1 MRIGL
6 VLSGGDVS
14 GMNNF
19 LFQINRMTDSD
30 MVIFDGGINGLIE
43 NRCKDI
49 ARRDLIDLSLSSV
62 PLVASGRKE
71 DKCRKSDYEKIVKN
85 LRHKKLDCLIMGG
98 GDGSFQF
105 LKTLSSYGICCYGV
119 GMTIDND
126 IDGDSYTIGF
136 STACE
141 QVISEVAKLRNTGRG
156 LPGRIFI
163 IELLGGYC
171 GELTLQAALKSNADI
186 ALIPESLWDIEILAE
201 TIKQK
206 IKIQNSVIILCSEG
220 YTKEYTPG
228 FQGAIDTMIGKIE
241 HKIGIRIRKT
251 ILGYGLRNG
260 TPTGEEIIQ
269 GAILAEEVVR
279 CIHSGLTNKIVVIN
293 NNNKAIPIDLENIKK
308 RLVDEDSYLYKLAKI
323 NHLI

>member
-19 LFQINRMTDSD
+19 LFQINRMTESD

-49 ARRDLIDLSLSSV
+49 TRRDLVDLSLSSV
-62 PLVASGRKE
+62 PLLASGRKE
-71 DKCRKSDYEKIVKN
+71 DKCRKSDYERIVKN
-85 LRHKKLDCLIMGG
+85 IRHKKLDCLIMGG

-126 IDGDSYTIGF
+126 IDSDSYTLGF

-186 ALIPESLWDIEILAE
+186 ALIPEAPWDIDVLADQ
-201 TIKQK
+201 IKQK

-269 GAILAEEVVR
+269 GAILAEELVR
-279 CIHSGLTNKIVVIN
+279 CINSGLTNKIVVIN

-308 RLVDEDSYLYKLAKI
+308 RLVDKDSYLYKLAKV
-323 NHLI
+323 NNLI

>member
-1 MRIGL
+1 MKIGL
-6 VLSGGDVS
+6 VISGGDVS

-19 LFQINRMTDSD
+19 LFQVNRMMESEI
-30 MVIFDGGINGLIE
+30 VIFDGGINGLIE
-43 NRCKDI
+43 NKFKDI
-49 ARRDLIDLSLSSV
+49 PRRDLVDYSISSV
-62 PLVASGRKE
+62 PLISSGRKE
-71 DKCRKSDYEKIVKN
+71 DKCKKSDYEKIVKN
-85 LRHKKLDCLIMGG
+85 IRHKKLDCLIMAG

-105 LKTLSSYGICCYGV
+105 LKALSGYGVNCYGV

-126 IDGDSYTIGF
+126 ITGNSYTIGF

-141 QVISEVAKLRNTGRG
+141 QVIGEVGKLRNTGRG
-156 LPGRIFI
+156 LPGRIFM

-186 ALIPESLWDIEILAE
+186 ALIPEAPWPIDVLAE
-201 TIKQK
+201 KIKQK
-206 IKIQNSVIILCSEG
+206 IEVQNSVIILCSEG

-279 CIHSGLTNKIVVIN
+279 CINSGLTNKIIVIN
-293 NNNKAIPIDLENIKK
+293 NNNKAIPIDLEDSGK
-308 RLVDEDSYLYKLAKI
+308 RLVDEDSNLYKLAKV
-323 NHLI
+323 NNLI

>member
-19 LFQINRMTDSD
+19 LFQINRMTESD

-49 ARRDLIDLSLSSV
+49 TRRDLVDLSLSSV
-62 PLVASGRKE
+62 PLLASGRKE
-71 DKCRKSDYEKIVKN
+71 DKCRKSDYERIVKN
-85 LRHKKLDCLIMGG
+85 IRHKKLDCLIMGG

-126 IDGDSYTIGF
+126 IDGDSYTLGF

-186 ALIPESLWDIEILAE
+186 ALIPEAPWDIDVLADQ
-201 TIKQK
+201 IKQK

-269 GAILAEEVVR
+269 GAILAEELVR
-279 CIHSGLTNKIVVIN
+279 CINSGLTNKIVVIN

-308 RLVDEDSYLYKLAKI
+308 RLVDKDSYLYKLAKV
-323 NHLI
+323 NNLI

>member
-19 LFQINRMTDSD
+19 LFQINRMTESD

-49 ARRDLIDLSLSSV
+49 TRRDLVDLSLSSV
-62 PLVASGRKE
+62 PLLASGRKE
-71 DKCRKSDYEKIVKN
+71 DKCRKSDYERIVKN
-85 LRHKKLDCLIMGG
+85 IRHKKLDCLIMGG

-126 IDGDSYTIGF
+126 IDGDSYTLGF

-186 ALIPESLWDIEILAE
+186 ALIPEAPWNIDVLADQ
-201 TIKQK
+201 IKQK

-269 GAILAEEVVR
+269 GAILAEELVR
-279 CIHSGLTNKIVVIN
+279 CINSGLTNKIVVIN

-308 RLVDEDSYLYKLAKI
+308 RLVDKDSYLYKLAKV
-323 NHLI
+323 NNLI

>member
-19 LFQINRMTDSD
+19 LFQINRMTKSD

-49 ARRDLIDLSLSSV
+49 SRRDLVDLSLSSV
-62 PLVASGRKE
+62 PLLASGRKE
-71 DKCRKSDYEKIVKN
+71 DKCRKSDYERIVKN
-85 LRHKKLDCLIMGG
+85 IRHKKLDCLIMGG

-105 LKTLSSYGICCYGV
+105 LKTLSGYGVCCYGV

-126 IDGDSYTIGF
+126 IDGDSYTLGF

-186 ALIPESLWDIEILAE
+186 ALIPEAPWDIDVLADQ
-201 TIKQK
+201 IKQK

-269 GAILAEEVVR
+269 GAILAEELVR
-279 CIHSGLTNKIVVIN
+279 CINSGLTNKIVVIN
-293 NNNKAIPIDLENIKK
+293 NNNKAIPIDLQNIKK
-308 RLVDEDSYLYKLAKI
+308 RLVDEDSYLYKLAKV
-323 NHLI
+323 NNLI

>member
-1 MRIGL
+1 MKIGL
-6 VLSGGDVS
+6 VISGGDVS

-19 LFQINRMTDSD
+19 LFQINRMIESD
-30 MVIFDGGINGLIE
+30 IIVFDGGINGLID
-43 NRCKDI
+43 NRAKEI
-49 ARRDLIDLSLSSV
+49 SRRDLVDYSISSV
-62 PLVASGRKE
+62 PLLSSGRKE
-71 DKCRKSDYEKIVKN
+71 DKCKKSDYDRIIKNIRQKKI
-85 LRHKKLDCLIMGG
+85 DCLIMGG

-105 LKTLSSYGICCYGV
+105 LKTLSSYGVNCYGV

-126 IDGDSYTIGF
+126 ITGNDYTIGF

-141 QVISEVAKLRNTGRG
+141 QVIGEVGKLRNTGRG
-156 LPGRIFI
+156 LPGRVFM

-186 ALIPESLWDIEILAE
+186 ALIPESPWDIDALA
-201 TIKQK
+201 KK
-206 IKIQNSVIILCSEG
+206 ITDKIEVQNSVIILCSEG

-228 FQGAIDTMIGKIE
+228 FQGAIDTMIGKLE

-279 CIHSGLTNKIVVIN
+279 CIHSGLTNKIIVIN
-293 NNNKAIPIDLENIKK
+293 NNNKAIPLDLENSDK
-308 RLVDEDSYLYKLAKI
+308 RLVDEDSNLYKLAKL
-323 NHLI
+323 NNLI

>member
-1 MRIGL
+1 MKIGL
-6 VLSGGDVS
+6 VISGGDVS

-19 LFQINRMTDSD
+19 LFQVNRMTDAEI
-30 MVIFDGGINGLIE
+30 VIFNGGINGLID
-43 NRCKDI
+43 NC
-49 ARRDLIDLSLSSV
+49 AREISTRDLVDFSISPV
-62 PLVASGRKE
+62 PLVSSGRKE
-71 DKCRKSDYEKIVKN
+71 DKCKKFDYEKIVKN
-85 LRHKKLDCLIMGG
+85 IRSKKLDCLIMGG

-105 LKTLSSYGICCYGV
+105 LKNLSRYGINCYGI

-126 IDGDSYTIGF
+126 IAGNSYTVGF

-141 QVISEVAKLRNTGRG
+141 QVIAEVAKLRNTGRG
-156 LPGRIFI
+156 LPGRVFM

-186 ALIPESLWDIEILAE
+186 ALIPEAIWDIDELAARIKCK
-201 TIKQK
+201 IKQ
-206 IKIQNSVIILCSEG
+206 QNSVIILCSEG

-251 ILGYGLRNG
+251 ILGYGLRSG
-260 TPTGEEIIQ
+260 MPTGEEIIE

-279 CIHSGLTNKIVVIN
+279 CINSGLINKIIVIN
-293 NNNKAIPIDLENIKK
+293 NNNRAIPIDLEDSER
-308 RLVDEDSYLYKLAKI
+308 RLVDKESEIYKLAKLTQ
-323 NHLI
+323 LI

>member
-1 MRIGL
+1 MKPGL
-6 VLSGGDVS
+6 VISGGDVS

-19 LFQINRMTDSD
+19 LFQINRMTESEI
-30 MVIFDGGINGLIE
+30 VIFDGGINGLID
-43 NRCKDI
+43 NRFKEI
-49 ARRDLIDLSLSSV
+49 SRRDLVDLSISSV
-62 PLVASGRKE
+62 PLIASGRRE
-71 DKCRKSDYEKIVKN
+71 EKCTKAEYEKIVKN
-85 LRHKKLDCLIMGG
+85 IRQRKLDCLIMGG

-105 LKTLSSYGICCYGV
+105 LKVLSGYGINCYGV

-126 IDGDSYTIGF
+126 ITGNSYSIGF

-141 QVISEVAKLRNTGRG
+141 QVISEVGKIRNTGRG
-156 LPGRIFI
+156 LPGRIFM

-186 ALIPESLWDIEILAE
+186 ALIPEAPWDIDILAE
-201 TIKQK
+201 TIKSK
-206 IKIQNSVIILCSEG
+206 IRVQNSVIILCSEG

-228 FQGAIDTMIGKIE
+228 FQGAIDTMIAKIE
-241 HKIGIRIRKT
+241 HRIGIRIRKT

-279 CIHSGLTNKIVVIN
+279 CMYSGLTNKIIVIN
-293 NNNKAIPIDLENIKK
+293 NNNKAIPIDLENSDK
-308 RLVDEDSYLYKLAKI
+308 RLVDKDSNLYKLAKV
-323 NHLI
+323 NNLI

>member
-1 MRIGL
+1 MKIGL
-6 VLSGGDVS
+6 VISGGDVS

-19 LFQINRMTDSD
+19 LFQINRMTDSEI
-30 MVIFDGGINGLIE
+30 VVFDGGINGLIA
-43 NRCKDI
+43 NRAKEI
-49 ARRDLIDLSLSSV
+49 SRRDLVDLSISSV
-62 PLVASGRKE
+62 PLIASGRKE
-71 DKCRKSDYEKIVKN
+71 EKCKKSDYEKIVKN
-85 LRHKKLDCLIMGG
+85 IRQKKIDCLIMGG

-105 LKTLSSYGICCYGV
+105 LKVLSGYGINCYGI

-126 IDGDSYTIGF
+126 ISGNSYTVGF

-141 QVISEVAKLRNTGRG
+141 QVIAEVGKLRNTGRG
-156 LPGRIFI
+156 LPGRVFM

-186 ALIPESLWDIEILAE
+186 ALIPESVWDIELLAE
-201 TIKQK
+201 KIKNKIKQ
-206 IKIQNSVIILCSEG
+206 QNSVVILCSEG

-251 ILGYGLRNG
+251 ILGYGLRSG
-260 TPTGEEIIQ
+260 MPTGEEIIQ

-279 CIHSGLTNKIVVIN
+279 CIHSGLSNKIIVIN
-293 NNNKAIPIDLENIKK
+293 NNNKAIPIDLENSEK
-308 RLVDEDSYLYKLAKI
+308 RLVDKESNLYKLAKI

>member
-19 LFQINRMTDSD
+19 LFQINRMTESD
-30 MVIFDGGINGLIE
+30 MVIYDGGINGLIE

-71 DKCRKSDYEKIVKN
+71 DKCRKSDYEKIAKN
-85 LRHKKLDCLIMGG
+85 IRHKKLDCLIMGG

-105 LKTLSSYGICCYGV
+105 LKTLSRYGICCYGV

-186 ALIPESLWDIEILAE
+186 ALIPESLWDINVLAE

-241 HKIGIRIRKT
+241 HKVGIRIRKT

>member
-1 MRIGL
+1 MKIGL
-6 VLSGGDVS
+6 VISGGDVS
-14 GMNNF
+14 GMNNI
-19 LFQINRMTDSD
+19 LFQINRMTDSEI
-30 MVIFDGGINGLIE
+30 VIFDGGINGLINNTAKE
-43 NRCKDI
+43 I
-49 ARRDLIDLSLSSV
+49 SRRDLVDLSISPV
-62 PLVASGRKE
+62 PLIASGRKE
-71 DKCRKSDYEKIVKN
+71 EKCKKSDYEKIIKN
-85 LRHKKLDCLIMGG
+85 IRQKKIDCLVMGG

-105 LKTLSSYGICCYGV
+105 LKMLSEYGINCYGI

-126 IDGDSYTIGF
+126 ITGSSYSIGF

-156 LPGRIFI
+156 LPGRVFM

-186 ALIPESLWDIEILAE
+186 ALIPESVWDIDVLAE
-201 TIKQK
+201 K
-206 IKIQNSVIILCSEG
+206 IKDKIARQNSVIILCSEG

-251 ILGYGLRNG
+251 IMGYGLRNG
-260 TPTGEEIIQ
+260 MPTGEEIIQ

-279 CIHSGLTNKIVVIN
+279 CINSGLTNKIIVIN
-293 NNNKAIPIDLENIKK
+293 NNNKAIPVDLNNSDK
-308 RLVDEDSYLYKLAKI
+308 RLVDKESNFYKLAKF
-323 NHLI
+323 NNLI

>member
-1 MRIGL
+1 MKIGL
-6 VLSGGDVS
+6 VISGGDVS

-19 LFQINRMTDSD
+19 LFQIDRMTDTEI
-30 MVIFDGGINGLIE
+30 VIFDGGINGLID

-49 ARRDLIDLSLSSV
+49 SRRELVDLSISSFPV
-62 PLVASGRKE
+62 ISSGRKE

-85 LRHKKLDCLIMGG
+85 IRHKKLDCLIMAG

-105 LKTLSSYGICCYGV
+105 LKELSNYGVNCYGI

-126 IDGDSYTIGF
+126 ISGNSYTIGF

-141 QVISEVAKLRNTGRG
+141 QVISEVEKLRHTGRG
-156 LPGRIFI
+156 LPGRIFM

-186 ALIPESLWDIEILAE
+186 ALIPEAPWDMNLLAE
-201 TIKQK
+201 RIKQK
-206 IKIQNSVIILCSEG
+206 IDSQNSVIILCSEG

-228 FQGAIDTMIGKIE
+228 FQGAIDTIISKLE

-251 ILGYGLRNG
+251 IMGYGLRSG

-279 CIHSGLTNKIVVIN
+279 CIHSGLTNKIIVIN
-293 NNNKAIPIDLENIKK
+293 GNNKAIPIDLENSKK
-308 RLVDEDSYLYKLAKI
+308 RLVDEESYLYKLAKV
-323 NHLI
+323 NNLI

>member
-19 LFQINRMTDSD
+19 LFQINRMTESD
-30 MVIFDGGINGLIE
+30 MVIFDGGINGLID

-49 ARRDLIDLSLSSV
+49 TRRDLVDLSLSSV
-62 PLVASGRKE
+62 PLLASGRKE
-71 DKCRKSDYEKIVKN
+71 DKCRKSDYERIVKN
-85 LRHKKLDCLIMGG
+85 IRHKKLDCLIMGG

-126 IDGDSYTIGF
+126 IDGDSYTLGF

-186 ALIPESLWDIEILAE
+186 ALIPEAPWDIDVLADQ
-201 TIKQK
+201 IKQK

-251 ILGYGLRNG
+251 IMGYGLRNG

-269 GAILAEEVVR
+269 GAILAEELVR
-279 CIHSGLTNKIVVIN
+279 CINSGLTNKIVVIN

-308 RLVDEDSYLYKLAKI
+308 RLVDKDSYLYKLAKV
-323 NHLI
+323 NNLI

>member
-1 MRIGL
+1 MKIGL
-6 VLSGGDVS
+6 VISGGDVS

-19 LFQINRMTDSD
+19 LFQIDRMTEAEI
-30 MVIFDGGINGLIE
+30 VIFDGGINGLIE

-49 ARRDLIDLSLSSV
+49 SRRDLVDLSISSV
-62 PLVASGRKE
+62 PIIASGRKE
-71 DKCRKSDYEKIVKN
+71 DKCRRLDYERIAKN
-85 LRHKKLDCLIMGG
+85 IRQKKLDCLIMGG

-105 LKTLSSYGICCYGV
+105 LKVLSSYDINCYGV

-126 IDGDSYTIGF
+126 ITGNSYTIGF

-141 QVISEVAKLRNTGRG
+141 QVISEVEKLRNTGRG
-156 LPGRIFI
+156 LPGRIFM

-186 ALIPESLWDIEILAE
+186 ALIPEVPWDIDVLAGR
-201 TIKQK
+201 IKQK
-206 IKIQNSVIILCSEG
+206 IDSQNSVIILCSEG

-228 FQGAIDTMIGKIE
+228 FQGAIDTMIGKLE

-251 ILGYGLRNG
+251 ILGYGLRSG
-260 TPTGEEIIQ
+260 KPTGEEIIQ

-279 CIHSGLTNKIVVIN
+279 CIKSGLINKVIVMN
-293 NNNKAIPIDLENIKK
+293 NNNKAIPIDLENSDK
-308 RLVDEDSYLYKLAKI
+308 RLVDEDSNLYKLAKI
-323 NHLI
+323 NNLI

>member
-1 MRIGL
+1 
-6 VLSGGDVS
+6 
-14 GMNNF
+14 MNNF
-19 LFQINRMTDSD
+19 LFQINRMTDSEI
-30 MVIFDGGINGLIE
+30 VIFDGGINGLIE
-43 NRCKDI
+43 NRFKEITKKDLVDFSI
-49 ARRDLIDLSLSSV
+49 SPV
-62 PLVASGRKE
+62 PLISSGRRE
-71 DKCRKSDYEKIVKN
+71 EKCRKADYERIVKN
-85 LRHKKLDCLIMGG
+85 IRHRKIDSLIMGG

-105 LKTLSSYGICCYGV
+105 LKELSGYGVKCYGV

-126 IDGDSYTIGF
+126 ISGNSYTIGF

-156 LPGRIFI
+156 LPGRVFM

-186 ALIPESLWDIEILAE
+186 ALIPESPWDIDILAE
-201 TIKQK
+201 IIISK

-220 YTKEYTPG
+220 YTLEYTPG
-228 FQGAIDTMIGKIE
+228 FQGEIDTMIGKIE
-241 HKIGIRIRKT
+241 NKIGIRIRKT

-279 CIHSGLTNKIVVIN
+279 CINTGLVNKVIVIN
-293 NNNKAIPIDLENIKK
+293 KNNKAIPIDLENTNK
-308 RLVDEDSYLYKLAKI
+308 RLVDKDSNLYKLAKI
-323 NHLI
+323 NNLI